1 LIHRRGG
8 NRRRGVSLD
17 VHSMLDR
24 LEATHFIQLVDQPHQ
39 LTLPDGRTLAVRI
52 DNVREQPL
60 ARMPDAPKNR
70 RLPFSVTLTALEPT
84 NFVDGLC
91 ALELPGLG
99 WVRDIWVGRMA
110 ALGRDHTGAYFQ
122 IVFN

>member
-1 LIHRRGG
+1 
-8 NRRRGVSLD
+8 
-17 VHSMLDR
+17 MLDR